1 MRLSGS
7 ELVTISLLFLLIS
20 LAAAQDQYYDDED
33 QVGSGGVH
41 VCLTSDNSEPGNWG
55 NLYCKYFTNNNCSID

>member
-41 VCLTSDNSEPGNWG
+41 VCLTSDNSELETGETCIVNILP
-55 NLYCKYFTNNNCSID
+55 IIIAQ